1 LEWKKASTIGLD
13 TQIVVAYPS
22 CCRGFAIFGSVF
34 WNIVRQKH
42 VSSCDNQSWR
52 TVRLMRDD
60 DVEALQ
66 AEVVWL
72 VAILVEV
79 LVEFLV

>member
-1 LEWKKASTIGLD
+1 
-13 TQIVVAYPS
+13 
-22 CCRGFAIFGSVF
+22 
-34 WNIVRQKH
+34 
-42 VSSCDNQSWR
+42 
-52 TVRLMRDD
+52 MRDD

-79 LVEFLV
+79 LVEFLVWCDAIVVV